1 MTLIGTLQE
10 KRKKTWHDAS
20 EILDRAQAEKRDLTR
35 AEQTRFDTY
44 MGDMDA
50 LSARID
56 KMADDERSGRRA
68 DEAMRELEGQ
78 PKRAAYLP
86 EGEREIDAQFRNA
99 VRSGSRQP
107 IEVAPHVSEY
117 RSGYQP
123 GIELR
128 DLATT
133 SGSGL
138 VGTTFFGRIERH
150 MVASSAILSAGA
162 TVIQSASGETLKVP
176 KSTAFST
183 AAIVAEGDTIS
194 ESDPTLGSVSLGAYK
209 YGFLVQ
215 VTQELVEDENFDLL
229 GFLAEQTGIAIGN
242 AFGAHA
248 ITGTG
253 TAQPTGILTGA
264 TLGVTGPTGTATT
277 FGTHTTA
284 GQGGDLL
291 LDLAGSLADPYQRS
305 SAAAWIMRAAT
316 LNAIRKLR
324 DSTGNYV
331 FSTDVIPG
339 SGAYGTL
346 LGRPVFLDPTMPAM
360 AANAKSVLFGDISK
374 YWVRRVNGLRFQQSN
389 DFAFDKD
396 LVTFRGLA
404 RLDGNLID
412 TTGAVKYFA
421 HSAT

>member
-1 MTLIGTLQE
+1 MTMFDLLHE
-10 KRKKTWHDAS
+10 KRQKTFKDATA
-20 EILDRAQAEKRDLTR
+20 IVDRAIAEKREMTGDEERRFHKLNEELDGLAAATHKLSDEKRRDAETDASLR
-35 AEQTRFDTY
+35 ALHAA
-44 MGDMDA
+44 G
-50 LSARID
+50 S
-56 KMADDERSGRRA
+56 RA
-68 DEAMRELEGQ
+68 S
-78 PKRAAYLP
+78 YLP
-86 EGEREIDAQFRNA
+86 ESEREIDHQFRSSI
-99 VRSGSRQP
+99 RSGSRAP
-107 IEVAPHVSEY
+107 IDVHLPTSEY

-123 GIELR
+123 GIEMR

-138 VGTTFFGRIERH
+138 VGTSFFNRIERH
-150 MVASSAILSAGA
+150 MVASSAILAAGA
-162 TVIQSASGETLKVP
+162 TVIQSNNGETLKVP

-183 AAIVAEGDTIS
+183 AAIVAEGATIS

-215 VTQELVEDENFDLL
+215 VTQELIEDENFDLL

-253 TAQPTGILTGA
+253 TGQPTGILTGS
-264 TLGVTGPTGTATT
+264 TLGVTGPTGTSTS

-291 LDLAGSLADPYQRS
+291 IDLAGSLADPYQRS
-305 SAAAWIMRAAT
+305 RSAAWIMRAAT
-316 LNAIRKLR
+316 LTAIRKLR

-339 SGAYGTL
+339 SGSYGTL
-346 LGRPVFLDPTMPAM
+346 LGRPVYLDPNMPAM
-360 AANAKSVLFGDISK
+360 GVSTKSVLFGDISK
-374 YWVRRVNGLRFQQSN
+374 YWVRRVNGLRFQQSE

-412 TTGAVKYFA
+412 TSGAVKHFV